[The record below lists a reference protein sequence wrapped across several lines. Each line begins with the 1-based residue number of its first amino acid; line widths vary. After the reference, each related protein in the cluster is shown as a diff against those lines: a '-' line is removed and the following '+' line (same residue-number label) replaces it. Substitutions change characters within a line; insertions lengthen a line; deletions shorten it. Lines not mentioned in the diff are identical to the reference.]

1 VVDAKRDFEEWLRKA
16 EPRQL
21 LFSSHYFEKDAQRN
35 VGKGRVEEFLF
46 GPQDR
51 LIYVIE
57 TTSSKGHPRFKAY
70 YRFSRKKILLI
81 VLDRMPDGL
90 IRIVTNVIMDTR
102 LMRSAIEN
110 ANRYARIAKRL

>member
-1 VVDAKRDFEEWLRKA
+1 MDAIREFTEMLEYTNPSRLV
-16 EPRQL
+16 
-21 LFSSHYFEKDAQRN
+21 FSSHYFEKDAQRN

-46 GPQDR
+46 NPEGR
-51 LIYVIE
+51 LLHV
-57 TTSSKGHPRFKAY
+57 TSTASTRGVPRFKAY

-90 IRIVTNVIMDTR
+90 LRIVTNVVMDTR
-102 LMRSAIEN
+102 LMRSAIEY